1 MHHCT
6 DVIAGSIIGTSFAIL
21 LVNNKNY
28 ITMIVFTQCKKLTD
42 QVFYIDVWSEKKDIC
57 RKH

>member
-42 QVFYIDVWSEKKDIC
+42 QVFYIDV
-57 RKH
+57 